1 LTFDPYAEIAC
12 WAWSSEK
19 IKMIFGR
26 SAACRVWQATEKT
39 KTAAQR
45 SFCIVMGLSK
55 LVGLESIAECVR
67 KVSAARL

>member
-26 SAACRVWQATEKT
+26 SAANTVWQTTDKT

-45 SFCIVMGLSK
+45 NFCIVMGLSK
-55 LVGLESIAECVR
+55 LVGQESIAECVR
-67 KVSAARL
+67 TVSASRL